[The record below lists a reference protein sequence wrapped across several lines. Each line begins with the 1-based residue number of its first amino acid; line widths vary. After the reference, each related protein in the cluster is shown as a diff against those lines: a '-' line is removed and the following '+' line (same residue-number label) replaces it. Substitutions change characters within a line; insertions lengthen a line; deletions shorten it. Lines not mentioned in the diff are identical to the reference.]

1 VPEHERSIDR
11 WRPTYSLYRWAWA
24 GLDWLFPPSCGGCG
38 VRGIRWCPECQ
49 DHTRLIPSTLCPI
62 CGNVQASTV
71 VCRKCRVSPPGY
83 SALRSWAVFEG
94 PIRNALHRL
103 KYKGDMALGEVLA
116 RPLASL
122 FKDMGWAVDLVAPV
136 PLGVARKAERGY
148 NQATLLAQPFA
159 LENRLVFRPEALVKI
174 RDTRTQ
180 VGLSVPERRTNVAG
194 AFKANPKV
202 VKEKLVV
209 VVDDVTT
216 SGATIEACAQALLEA
231 GARQVYGLTLAR
243 PAFIDDLF

>member
-1 VPEHERSIDR
+1 
-11 WRPTYSLYRWAWA
+11 
-24 GLDWLFPPSCGGCG
+24 
-38 VRGIRWCPECQ
+38 
-49 DHTRLIPSTLCPI
+49 
-62 CGNVQASTV
+62 
-71 VCRKCRVSPPGY
+71 
-83 SALRSWAVFEG
+83 LRSWAVFEG

-103 KYKGDMALGEVLA
+103 KYKGDIALGEVLA
-116 RPLASL
+116 RPLVGL

-159 LENRLVFRPEALVKI
+159 LGSRLVFRPEALVKT

-180 VGLSVPERRTNVAG
+180 VGLSAPERRTNVAG
-194 AFKANPKV
+194 AFRANPKV
-202 VKEKLVV
+202 VKNKLVV

-243 PAFIDDLF
+243 PAFLDDLV